1 MLIGHQA
8 RGVKAIYPGAGETV
22 VTVVIPRLRAVRVR
36 LANFS
41 NGVERAEVPEAVLE
55 QPAFAV
61 TATVRPGRR

>member
-1 MLIGHQA
+1 MLIGHQT

-22 VTVVIPRLRAVRVR
+22 VTVVIPRLRVLRVR
-36 LANFS
+36 LANF